1 MLNKTE
7 AAVRAAKL
15 RDAINTYRYQYH
27 VLDDL
32 KIPESALDALKHELY
47 QIEHAYPELVT
58 PDSPTQRVAGAVRA
72 GFKKVAHK
80 RRMISL
86 EDVFQP
92 AEFAEWLARAAK
104 QSPSGADLRLY
115 GEIKMDGLAVSLAY
129 RGGAFAVGSTRGDGR
144 VGEDITENLKTIEAI
159 PLSLRRPTAGD
170 LKGYLKKF
178 GAGLTLAALQ
188 TVVDRLLA
196 GECEVRGE
204 VYMPKKSFDELNAAA
219 KKRGEPPFANPR
231 NAAAGSLRQLDTAV
245 TAARHL
251 DFFAYDLTTF
261 EGLKTHEQGHELAR
275 LLGFKTNPYNRPCA
289 DLAAVEAFRNEI
301 GVKRDRLGYWIDG
314 IVVGLN
320 DLALFERLG
329 TVGKTPRGMVA
340 YKFPAESVTTVV
352 REVLWQ
358 VGRTGA
364 VTPVAVMDPVFVAGT
379 TVRHATLHN
388 VDEIGRLGL
397 KIGDT
402 VILEKAGDV
411 IPKILKVLPELRT
424 GREKPVRPPGECPVC
439 GSQVIRREG
448 EVAIYCSN
456 PHCEGRDLGHLLHFV
471 SKGAFDIDGLGDKV
485 METLIEAGLVS
496 HPSDIFTLTAG
507 DLEPLERFAEK
518 SAAKLA
524 ESIQASRKVPLA
536 RFLIGLGIRH
546 VGEETA
552 RDLAERFGTIEK
564 LRRAKLPE
572 LLEVPNIG
580 EIVATSVYDYFQSK
594 QHQEE
599 VDRLIKV
606 GVEIEPP
613 KRHAAQRLKGR
624 TFVLTGTLESL
635 SRDEAK
641 ERIRA
646 LGGDVTSSVSA
657 KTGYVV
663 VGADPGSKAVAAKK
677 LGRPMLDEAEFLK
690 LLKRV

>member
-7 AAVRAAKL
+7 AAKRAAKL
-15 RDAINTYRYQYH
+15 RAAINKYRYQYH
-27 VLDDL
+27 VLDAL
-32 KIPESALDALKHELY
+32 EIPESALDALKHELY
-47 QIEHAYPELVT
+47 QIEAAYPELVT

-72 GFKKVAHK
+72 GFKKVEHG

-104 QSPSGADLRLY
+104 QSPPGADLRLY
-115 GEIKMDGLAVSLAY
+115 GEIKMDGLAVSLVY
-129 RGGAFAVGSTRGDGR
+129 RGGAFTIGSTRGDGR

-159 PLSLRRPTAGD
+159 PLALRPPEPAE
-170 LKGYLKKF
+170 LKAYLKKF
-178 GAGLTLAALQ
+178 GAGLTLDELNKI
-188 TVVDRLLA
+188 VDRLLT

-204 VYMPKKSFDELNAAA
+204 VYMPKKSFDSLNAAA
-219 KKRGEPPFANPR
+219 QKRGEPPFANPR
-231 NAAAGSLRQLDTAV
+231 NAAAGSLRQLDTSV
-245 TAARHL
+245 TAARKL

-275 LLGFKTNPYNRPCA
+275 LLGFKANPYNRPCWGIQ
-289 DLAAVEAFRNEI
+289 DVETFRNEI
-301 GVKRDRLGYWIDG
+301 GAKRDRLGYWIDG

-388 VDEIGRLGL
+388 VDEIARLGL
-397 KIGDT
+397 KVGDT

-411 IPKILKVLPELRT
+411 IPKVVKVLPELRT
-424 GREKPVRPPGECPVC
+424 GREKVIHHPKECPVC
-439 GSQVIRREG
+439 GSPVIRREG

-456 PHCEGRDLGHLLHFV
+456 ANCEGRDLGHLLHFV

-507 DLEPLERFAEK
+507 DLAPLERFAEK

-524 ESIQASRKVPLA
+524 EAIQKSRKVPLY
-536 RFLIGLGIRH
+536 RLLIGLGIRH

-552 RDLAERFGTIEK
+552 RDLSDRFGTIEK
-564 LRRAKLPE
+564 LRHATLPE

-580 EIVATSVYDYFQSK
+580 EVVAESVHEYFQSK
-594 QHQEE
+594 RRQEE
-599 VDRLIKV
+599 IDRLLSV

-613 KRHAAQRLKGR
+613 PRRAAQRLKSQ

-657 KTGYVV
+657 QTDYVV
-663 VGADPGSKAVAAKK
+663 VGADPGSKLAAAQK
-677 LGRPMLDEAEFLK
+677 LGRPILDEPEFLK
-690 LLKRV
+690 FLGGK